1 VVKTNCACPHRSG
14 PRHVVPAQ
22 SALRSVDLPRRMAWS
37 MAVAPGNTPGT
48 VPPSVAI
55 AEAAGKGRGLYATRD
70 LGEGEVIFT
79 ELPLVGM
86 QHLHNAESIE
96 TCAMCMR
103 HVGELEAQLARLMP
117 DEAGAALVPRTMP
130 CRDEGFR
137 ACPPAHRCRGGC
149 SLAYCGDECEGRGW
163 AEWHS
168 LLCIPLADG
177 SGAAMSDE
185 VVAAVPAPD
194 PARLEAF
201 RAHALE
207 SNEIFLLAARV
218 CATVALTYARTGSW
232 ETAWAPFAAFHQP
245 LWWDAVAF
253 SVEDVEGASEEAVR
267 EQMREV
273 LAESWALLKAALCI
287 HPALE
292 ALPLFATPELY
303 ARVVGLFERNNCSM
317 FVASPVEDYFLH
329 IDSLP
334 DGPAKAAAE
343 AVSAP
348 VLDALGEDY
357 AMPGHGTGIFWL
369 QAVLN
374 HACVPNVSF
383 VKRDED
389 VDGRV
394 VLTASRHIREG
405 EELVHSYIDEGQS
418 LDARTEELRNYG
430 FECDCQLCAAER
442 YFAACQLCSADHA
455 GGKCAGGRKLK

>member
-1 VVKTNCACPHRSG
+1 MLLAP
-14 PRHVVPAQ
+14 
-22 SALRSVDLPRRMAWS
+22 
-37 MAVAPGNTPGT
+37 VAPAIALGS
-48 VPPSVAI
+48 VPPCVAI
-55 AEAAGKGRGLYATRD
+55 AESAGKGRGLFAARD
-70 LGEGEVIFT
+70 LHESEVIFT

-86 QHLHNAESIE
+86 QHLANAESIE

-117 DEAGAALVPRTMP
+117 DEVSAALVPLSMP

-149 SLAYCGDECEGRGW
+149 SLAFCGAECEGRGW
-163 AEWHS
+163 TEWHS

-185 VVAAVPAPD
+185 AEAALPAPD
-194 PARLEAF
+194 PARLARLEAF
-201 RAHALE
+201 HAHALE
-207 SNEIFLLAARV
+207 CNEIFLLAARV
-218 CATVALTYARTGSW
+218 CATAALAFARTGSW
-232 ETAWAPFAAFHQP
+232 EVAWAPFAAFHQP

-253 SVEDVEGASEEAVR
+253 SAEDVEGGSEEAAR

-273 LAESWALLKAALCI
+273 LAESWALLRAALCAGA
-287 HPALE
+287 PALE
-292 ALPLFATPELY
+292 ALPLFTTPELY

-317 FVASPVEDYFLH
+317 LVASPVEDYFLH
-329 IDSLP
+329 IDGLS
-334 DGPAKAAAE
+334 DGPVKAAVE

-357 AMPGHGTGIFWL
+357 AMPAEGAGIFWL

-394 VLTASRHIREG
+394 VLTAGRHIRAG
-405 EELVHSYIDEGQS
+405 EELVHSYIDEGQP
-418 LDARTEELRNYG
+418 LDTRTEELRNYG
-430 FECDCQLCAAER
+430 FVCDCQLCAIER
-442 YFAACQLCSADHA
+442 ASAAGGSADHA
-455 GGKCAGGRKLK
+455 QGRRAAGRKLK